1 MHNTA
6 VPESNTGFTME
17 RFDPVFYCFKRHASC
32 VLSWGIASRVGLNLP
47 LAPLAGEPLRAPQY
61 NVKR

>member
-47 LAPLAGEPLRAPQY
+47 LAPLAG
-61 NVKR
+61 